1 MLSVS
6 DLQLKI
12 EKIREFDSLIDFA
25 RSSLQLDIVFQLA
38 SSRKPLSSAE
48 IARALGQR
56 KKPILD
62 ALRKLEI
69 KGLVKKSNS
78 RGDLYELTE
87 LGRNAIEDLFAILG
101 VSDLKTALRSGYGRV
116 KARDMVKIV
125 IPVNYIHDTLVALG
139 TSRRNELSLSTLS
152 QIIGLSPQRLAMY
165 LDPYAEPRSEVRL
178 FKKYRKE
185 AFTQKITNKLF
196 GKTKTQVH
204 YRLTSLGMET
214 FYRLSLYSRIKGN
227 PILRLLIKVFGNY
240 SPKLVMKRT
249 AMVNMVLGSIALA
262 TLLAMPSLA
271 YMLLALW
278 ASYNIVLG
286 TLIVVGY
293 K

>member
-1 MLSVS
+1 MSIA

-38 SSRKPLSSAE
+38 SSRRPLTSTE
-48 IARALGQR
+48 IAKALGQR

-69 KGLVKKSNS
+69 KGLVKRSS
-78 RGDLYELTE
+78 ARGELYELTE

-101 VSDLKTALRSGYGRV
+101 ISDFKSALRSGYGKV
-116 KARDMVKIV
+116 KARDMIKIV

-139 TSRRNELSLSTLS
+139 TSRRNELPLATLS
-152 QIIGLSPQRLAMY
+152 RIIGLSPQRLTMY

-185 AFTQKITNKLF
+185 VLMRKIINKLL
-196 GKTKTQVH
+196 GKTRTEIH

-214 FYRLSLYSRIKGN
+214 FYRLSIYTKIKN
-227 PILRLLIKVFGNY
+227 NTMLKLLIRLFGNY
-240 SPKLVMKRT
+240 SPKLVLRKLSLIH
-249 AMVNMVLGSIALA
+249 VVFGGL
-262 TLLAMPSLA
+262 SLA
-271 YMLLALW
+271 LLITLPMFSHLTLALW
-278 ASYNIVLG
+278 ASYNVLMG
-286 TLIVVGY
+286 MLILVSY

>member
-1 MLSVS
+1 MLSVTN
-6 DLQLKI
+6 LQLKI

-38 SSRKPLSSAE
+38 SSRKPLSAAE
-48 IARALGQR
+48 IARVLGQR

-101 VSDLKTALRSGYGRV
+101 VSDLKAALRSGYGKVR
-116 KARDMVKIV
+116 ARDMIKIV

-178 FKKYRKE
+178 FKKYRRE
-185 AFTQKITNKLF
+185 SFTQKITNKLF
-196 GKTKTQVH
+196 GRTKTEVH

-214 FYRLSLYSRIKGN
+214 FYRLSIYSRIKGN
-227 PILRLLIKVFGNY
+227 SVLRFLIKVFGNY
-240 SPKLVMKRT
+240 SPKFVMRRLSVINT
-249 AMVNMVLGSIALA
+249 VLGSVALA
-262 TLLAMPSLA
+262 TLLIIPSLS
-271 YMLLALW
+271 YMFLAIW
-278 ASYNIVLG
+278 ASYNVVLG
-286 TLIVVGY
+286 ALITVGY